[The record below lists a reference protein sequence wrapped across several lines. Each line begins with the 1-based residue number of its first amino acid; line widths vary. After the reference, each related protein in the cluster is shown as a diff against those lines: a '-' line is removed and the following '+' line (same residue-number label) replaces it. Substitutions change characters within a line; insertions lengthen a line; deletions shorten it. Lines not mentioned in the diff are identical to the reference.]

1 MHVGRASSSSIPKRA
16 ARISRTRCKSRKKN
30 SIDSEA
36 AVLTRIYEPIRKWG
50 WSRSDRSRSRISI
63 ACLSAPDQKREKR
76 GGGGGEENEKLKK
89 MKRKKKEGG
98 SRRRRRERG
107 RWKVKPGFLEGNA
120 PVNPAH
126 KSSTINRVTGWAV
139 NRKHVLRQSPTQR
152 PSTSLFHANARHWR
166 IFSFD
171 CAPVLRFYNTPF
183 VFNALR
189 TLPRSA
195 IECPFQSNFSRIRVS
210 WQCFI
215 FFFLFF
221 FFFFPSLPLAEER
234 WWCIFE
240 WRNVWYN
247 EVFWSC
253 WILTSLF
260 SIIGQNLLE
269 SSLT

>member
-1 MHVGRASSSSIPKRA
+1 
-16 ARISRTRCKSRKKN
+16 
-30 SIDSEA
+30 
-36 AVLTRIYEPIRKWG
+36 
-50 WSRSDRSRSRISI
+50 
-63 ACLSAPDQKREKR
+63 
-76 GGGGGEENEKLKK
+76 
-89 MKRKKKEGG
+89 MKRKKRG
-98 SRRRRRERG
+98 RRGESRRRERG

-171 CAPVLRFYNTPF
+171 CAPVLRFYTTPF

-189 TLPRSA
+189 TLLRFA

-210 WQCFI
+210 WRCFI
-215 FFFLFF
+215 FFFFLSFF
-221 FFFFPSLPLAEER
+221 SSLPLAEER

-240 WRNVWYN
+240 WRNVWCN

-253 WILTSLF
+253 WILSAF
-260 SIIGQNLLE
+260 SIIGQNLSE